1 MTSQLQIPVRPSNYV
16 YRRLM
21 SHGTTCGKRGRIFG
35 SILYQI
41 VSCITEYLEFR
52 QFVQNALLVDP
63 LLRVYLRGGGGGH
76 GFLTATEQ
84 LLECPPPHGL
94 VTASEQVLECPAA
107 RAPGWACISS
117 IDKCDLFHIP
127 SLENSVLLTPV
138 NAPSFQSE
146 YTTRPKIFLSIFKAI
161 KCMCYPILGP
171 SVDRNRNQI
180 VSYSVVTYLP
190 FHLSEA

>member
-76 GFLTATEQ
+76 GFF
-84 LLECPPPHGL
+84 
-94 VTASEQVLECPAA
+94 TASEQVLEGPAA